1 MTGGVGTAMM
11 NILEVISSLAQRYGS
26 FLDRHR
32 DLSTSFNFSFMESLP
47 SSIEGTRSLTSLAG
61 SSFLAQ
67 VGWTLQ

>member
-1 MTGGVGTAMM
+1 MTGGVGAAIM
-11 NILEVISSLAQRYGS
+11 NILEVLSSLVQRYGS

-32 DLSTSFNFSFMESLP
+32 NKGTSFNFSFMESLP
-47 SSIEGTRSLTSLAG
+47 GRVESTRSRTSLAG